1 MGGQAQRGGGSRRQ
15 ERKGNQTGRRLIAR
29 GDWSCGRDLSTPV
42 LMTTH
47 WEWEKGLRGLLGP
60 KTLGPGPHVDNG
72 LRGPREWQKVPR
84 GRMGLDLLIP
94 VHCPLVTECHFPPL
108 PSGCQDNWANIIPAW
123 SPKPSPHPTK
133 PSDASRQGKM
143 GLGRRK

>member
-1 MGGQAQRGGGSRRQ
+1 
-15 ERKGNQTGRRLIAR
+15 
-29 GDWSCGRDLSTPV
+29 
-42 LMTTH
+42 MTTH

-108 PSGCQDNWANIIPAW
+108 PCGCQGNWANTIPAR

-133 PSDASRQGKM
+133 PFDASRRGRQAWEGGSERGRDNPSCFFFISFSKESPHFSHSSS
-143 GLGRRK
+143 GGHRELGS